1 MKKILSF
8 SIFLASFFTLI
19 NSCDVIEPPFRE
31 EGSIVLDSADKVVLI
46 EEYTGFRCGNCPEA
60 GEIAHQLKEK
70 FPDNIVL
77 LSIHAGAL
85 AMPNPQHKY
94 NFVSD
99 AMKDLEKYYNIGW
112 GPGTP
117 NGLVDRTEYFGTL
130 ILNHADWESAF
141 LERVKQKS
149 VVKVELSPSY
159 NHSNKTI
166 SCEVKLQFSEEVSEQ
181 LNIALYVVE
190 DSIVQYQTDYRKE
203 PIDVEDFV
211 HNNILRYSITST
223 FGEPVSEATIVKGAS
238 VNKTY
243 SLQIPST
250 ADWRPEWIRLVAVIS
265 KPENDHEVIQAAEK
279 YILK

>member
-1 MKKILSF
+1 MKKIISTSILFLSF
-8 SIFLASFFTLI
+8 FILI

-31 EGSIVLDSADKVVLI
+31 EGGIVLDSVDKIVLI

-70 FPDNIVL
+70 YPNNIVL

-94 NFVSD
+94 NFISEP
-99 AMKDLEKYYNIGW
+99 MKELEKYYNIGW

-149 VVKVELSPSY
+149 VVKVELSSSY
-159 NHSNKTI
+159 NQSNRTI

-190 DSIVQYQTDYRKE
+190 DSIVQYQTDYRKN

-223 FGEPVSEATIVKGAS
+223 FGEPVSEATIAKGAS
-238 VNKTY
+238 INKTY
-243 SLQIPST
+243 SFQIPST